1 MSYANGPRIVTDGLV
16 LHLDAANRKSY
27 PGSGSTW
34 YDLSGNNYHGSINSA
49 TFADNT
55 FNFDGTDDYIDLSS
69 HASNLIFDSPVTINS
84 FIFPTSDISVSNT
97 ILSLSNGISDIT
109 TDNLDG
115 FAMRYG
121 NSTSSMTNETFTLAK
136 NVNQQT
142 PNVQST
148 VNIDGDLSL
157 GNTYRNKWV
166 NYVVRSNSTSWNIKV
181 NDTSLTLTGSSYWNG
196 NLFGFGEDISPK
208 SKVGIG
214 CLLRADFVNMFNGK
228 IAMVSIYNRELTN
241 AELTQNYNAFKGRY
255 GLT

>member
-1 MSYANGPRIVTDGLV
+1 MYANGPKIVTDGLV
-16 LHLDAANRKSY
+16 LCLDAANRKSY

-34 YDLSGNNYHGSINSA
+34 YDLSGNNYHGSINGA

-84 FIFPTSDISVSNT
+84 FVFPTSDISVSNT
-97 ILSLSNGISDIT
+97 ILSLSNGISDIS

-115 FAMRYG
+115 FYMRYG
-121 NSTSSMTNETFTLAK
+121 AVTTSMTNETFTLQK
-136 NVNQQT
+136 SVNQQT

-148 VNIDGDLSL
+148 VNVDGDLSL

-166 NYVVRSNSTSWNIKV
+166 NYVARSNSTSWNIKV

-196 NLFGFGEDISPK
+196 NLFGFGEDIIPK

-214 CLLRADFVNMFNGK
+214 CILRDDVVQVFNGK
-228 IAMVSIYNRELTN
+228 IAMVSIYNRELTD
-241 AELTQNYNAFKGRY
+241 AELTQNYNALKGRY

>member
-34 YDLSGNNYHGSINSA
+34 YDLSGNNYHGSINGA

-84 FIFPTSDISVSNT
+84 FIFPTSDISVGNT
-97 ILSLSNGISDIT
+97 ILYLGNGINDIN
-109 TDNLDG
+109 TDNLDW
-115 FAMRYG
+115 FSMRYG
-121 NSTSSMTNETFTLAK
+121 DSTSAMTNESFTLSK
-136 NVNQQT
+136 GINQQT

-148 VNIDGDLSL
+148 VNVDGEVSL
-157 GNTYRNKWV
+157 GNAYRNKWV
-166 NYVVRSNSTSWNIKV
+166 NYVDRSNSTSWNIKV

-214 CLLRADFVNMFNGK
+214 CFLRDNIVHVFNGK
-228 IAMVSIYNRELTN
+228 IAMVSIYNRELTD

-255 GLT
+255 GL

>member
-1 MSYANGPRIVTDGLV
+1 MYANGPKIVTDGLV
-16 LHLDAANRKSY
+16 LCLDAANRKSY

-34 YDLSGNNYHGSINSA
+34 YDLSGNNYHGSINGA
-49 TFADNT
+49 TFANNT

-84 FIFPTSDISVSNT
+84 FIFPTSDISVSNA
-97 ILSLSNGISDIT
+97 ILSLSNGISDIN
-109 TDNLDG
+109 TDNLDW

-121 NSTSSMTNETFTLAK
+121 AATTALTNESFTLGK
-136 NVNQQT
+136 GINQQT

-148 VNIDGDLSL
+148 INIDGELSL

-166 NYVVRSNSTSWNIKV
+166 NYVARSNSTSWNIKV
-181 NDTSLTLTGSSYWNG
+181 NDTSLTLTGSTYWNG
-196 NLFGFGEDISPK
+196 NLFGFGEDIIPK

-214 CLLRADFVNMFNGK
+214 CILRDDVVQVFNGK
-228 IAMVSIYNRELTN
+228 IAMVSIYNRELTD
-241 AELTQNYNAFKGRY
+241 AELTQNYNALKGRY